1 MFKVNRAS
9 LCIAIALSGSTLWA
23 AGMPCSIRPKSG
35 AKKDELKGLARI
47 TQDKAQAVAL
57 ATFKDSSKATVK
69 EAELEAE
76 HGCLVYSFDIAVE
89 GRSGIQEVQVDAGNG
104 RVLSSKHESPKT
116 EADEKAKDQTKPP
129 SK

>member
-1 MFKVNRAS
+1 
-9 LCIAIALSGSTLWA
+9 
-23 AGMPCSIRPKSG
+23 MPCSIRPKSG

-76 HGCLVYSFDIAVE
+76 HEGPSRPRCL
-89 GRSGIQEVQVDAGNG
+89 GSGTQI
-104 RVLSSKHESPKT
+104 
-116 EADEKAKDQTKPP
+116 
-129 SK
+129 